1 MHFWA
6 LVSMLTL
13 CAFFFSAYLGEK
25 LTDFIRVKYAQYDRE
40 RRNER

>member
-1 MHFWA
+1 MHFWG

-13 CAFFFSAYLGEK
+13 CTFFFAAYLGEK
-25 LTDFIRVKYAQYDRE
+25 LTDFIRAKYAQYDRE